1 MLSMLWYSL
10 TLLSAVPFMLYLLLQ
25 CAGMQSGLLTLEHVH
40 HRHHPKRLQYPA
52 YILHSRTRLRFSIVP
67 PNYLC
72 IGFWSLSSS
81 CMLSFWSRSKS
92 FSNTKNYLKERASSW
107 RDKLSLP
114 SHHPKN
120 HTVFENH
127 WKSPILVSR
136 LVLLSLA
143 KMRYFW

>member
-40 HRHHPKRLQYPA
+40 HPKRLQYPA
-52 YILHSRTRLRFSIVP
+52 YILHSRTRLRFGIVP

-127 WKSPILVSR
+127 GKSPILRHFARQNESFLIV
-136 LVLLSLA
+136 
-143 KMRYFW
+143 FQHCD

>member
-1 MLSMLWYSL
+1 MLWYSL

-72 IGFWSLSSS
+72 IGF
-81 CMLSFWSRSKS
+81 
-92 FSNTKNYLKERASSW
+92 
-107 RDKLSLP
+107 
-114 SHHPKN
+114 
-120 HTVFENH
+120 
-127 WKSPILVSR
+127 
-136 LVLLSLA
+136 
-143 KMRYFW
+143 